1 MDNTNLK
8 EMLDCSFQWFHAH
21 PELAFEEFET
31 TRKIREILEKEGV
44 AVMETGLETGLVA
57 RIDGCRPGP
66 VIGLR
71 CDIDALPVQ
80 EETGLSYASEK
91 EGKMHAC
98 GHDFHAAVMLGAA
111 ILLQRNR
118 ERFGG
123 CVKVIFQ
130 PAEEVTGGAQK
141 VLETGALADVSHFIG
156 VHTYPQFEN
165 GTVGVKCGA
174 VMAAVDRFA
183 VRITGS
189 GAHAAQP
196 QKGIDP
202 IVVQAAVILN
212 AQTIISRNLNP
223 FSKAVLSFTHVEGG
237 TTWNVIPES
246 VFLEG
251 TVRTLDEKDRVLLR
265 ERFVQMVRTTAQ
277 AYGAKAEI
285 DWRPGPPAVINDADM
300 CRIAREEAIAQGLL
314 VEEQEDTMGGEDFSL
329 YLEGKKGIFIRIGT
343 GGGYPGHHPKF
354 AADRNA
360 LYPAACYMQALAV
373 RCLDELD
380 RGLLDQGPGRDF

>member
-1 MDNTNLK
+1 MENMELR
-8 EMLDCSFQWFHAH
+8 EELDRCFQWLHAH

-31 TRKIREILEKEGV
+31 TRKIREILQREGIRIL
-44 AVMETGLETGLVA
+44 ETGLETGLVA
-57 RIDGCRPGP
+57 QIDGSLPGP
-66 VIGLR
+66 VVGLR

-80 EETGLSYASEK
+80 EETQLPYASVK

-111 ILLQRNR
+111 ILLQRNK
-118 ERFGG
+118 ERIRGT
-123 CVKVIFQ
+123 VKVIFQ
-130 PAEEVTGGAQK
+130 PAEEVTGGAEK
-141 VLETGALADVSHFIG
+141 VLETGVLEDVSRYIG
-156 VHTYPQFEN
+156 IHTYPQFES
-165 GTVGVKCGA
+165 GTVGVKCGP

-183 VRITGS
+183 VCITGS

-202 IVVQAAVILN
+202 VVVQAAVILN

-246 VFLEG
+246 VLLEG
-251 TVRTLDEKDRVLLR
+251 TVRTMEKEDRELIKK
-265 ERFVQMVRTTAQ
+265 RFAETVHATAQ
-277 AYGAKAEI
+277 AYGAAARI
-285 DWRPGPPAVINDADM
+285 DWKQGPPAVVNDEAM
-300 CRIAREEAIAQGLL
+300 CSLARTEAWAQGLR
-314 VEEQEDTMGGEDFSL
+314 VAEQEDTMGGEDFSL
-329 YLEGKKGIFIRIGT
+329 YLEKAKGIFVRIGT

-360 LYPAACYMQALAV
+360 LYPAACYMEGLAI
-373 RCLDELD
+373 RCLEELEA
-380 RGLLDQGPGRDF
+380 GRL